1 MRTRTRPF
9 LFPFRFPQLHVGA
22 SGNLAAMIEAVAIG
36 PKDAVFSVFRS
47 KGVSFVVAHTAKEA
61 ISLYETPDKLRALWV
76 SASGA
81 IHAGGKRYHTNASG
95 TWLATKAPCELF
107 ALWGVDDDVFAGG
120 MGGEILR
127 RKGGAWHELAN
138 VEQLVTSIHGLGA
151 SSVHFVGDDLNGYF
165 DGTSFTRDALPDGES
180 SMFMQG
186 VFCTSA
192 AETWLCS
199 SQGLYVARGREPAT
213 KVASANNDETYGVG
227 LGAGGVFLHRGT
239 ELLRLEGET
248 LVVVYENEAAL
259 LAKQGVFSNCITSN
273 GRRVV
278 AGGVR
283 SVLVEDGA
291 GFVEWPGLAP
301 ARPVPE
307 PKAPPAKP
315 NAKTAKPES
324 TKKAPSEVQAKTSP
338 KPKATR

>member
-1 MRTRTRPF
+1 
-9 LFPFRFPQLHVGA
+9 
-22 SGNLAAMIEAVAIG
+22 MIEAVAIG